1 MVLRSSGLLRKD
13 NVWLLNASSTIS
25 DCKPMKQGGGALFF
39 YTRPANTSRPQPS
52 TSDTP
57 FARTTMISSHQLVI
71 GPLDPGN
78 VTLEPRP
85 PAITTPPPPST
96 DGNKN
101 YNSVIITTT

>member
-1 MVLRSSGLLRKD
+1 MVLRSSGLLKKD

-25 DCKPMKQGGGALFF
+25 DCKPMKHGGGALFF
-39 YTRPANTSRPQPS
+39 STRPANTFGPQTN
-52 TSDTP
+52 TSDISFT
-57 FARTTMISSHQLVI
+57 RTAVISSHQLVI

-101 YNSVIITTT
+101 YNSIIVTTT